1 MTNFRQVIVILTASL
16 CSVMSV
22 FDGFEYEVPALS
34 NVKTNYLIQNYA
46 GFGTYKYGYDTG
58 SGPGQSFKQEER
70 AENGTVRGR
79 WGYIDP
85 YGNLRV
91 TEYLADAT
99 GYHIL
104 HRRIVNLH
112 SEEPIVK
119 PPRPVKRPPGPFIGP
134 LPPFI
139 HRPRPEE
146 I

>member
-1 MTNFRQVIVILTASL
+1 MTKFRQIIIILSASL
-16 CSVMSV
+16 HVVMSV
-22 FDGFEYEVPALS
+22 FDKFEYEVPVLS
-34 NVKTNYLIQNYA
+34 NVKMKYFIQNYA

-58 SGPGQSFKQEER
+58 SGPGQSFKHEER
-70 AENGTVRGR
+70 AENGSVLGR

-85 YGNLRV
+85 YGYLRV

-104 HRRIVNLH
+104 HQRIINLY
-112 SEEPIVK
+112 SEDLIVK

-139 HRPRPEE
+139 PRPPPEE